1 MKNPFKKPSL
11 VKEGPQATLQS
22 IQQEFNQCMFEL
34 GDLYYRKHMIRQE
47 LSRIEDNINS
57 HQQKAD
63 NMGKEA
69 SKLRQKIQAEVKTK
83 VEEGDKDEQG
93 A

>member
-1 MKNPFKKPSL
+1 MKNLFKKP
-11 VKEGPQATLQS
+11 VIAKEAPQATLQS
-22 IQQEFNQCMFEL
+22 LQQDFNQCMFEL

-47 LSRIEDNINS
+47 LSKIEDAINS

-69 SKLRQKIQAEVKTK
+69 AKLRAKIQAEVAQK
-83 VEEGDKDEQG
+83 VEEGKKD